1 MDDTGPEET
10 TGSGR
15 ALIRTAT
22 LKDAPELLALAN
34 QHELRVDPN
43 FEVFPLSEI
52 EEQITGVAEPGHPF
66 VLEDRGIRAVV
77 FIHPDPRR
85 KRVEIDLFT
94 IGSPE
99 QTQELF
105 GFALAYAR
113 NTFQGFSLR
122 TSCNKR
128 DSELLQIFESAGL
141 KFYRDYYKLLKQP
154 ISNGFPELPSGV
166 EVRSVSLQSHAEL
179 LHELESKSF
188 ANHFGYVQVQFDE
201 WLKER
206 AASNTSDPKGSFIVY
221 VNQQPAGFLFS
232 SDFRA
237 DVQGGWVDKLGV
249 LSEFRGQGLGKLLL
263 QWGIAHAAQ
272 KGYTSIALGADT
284 GNDSGALELYFGL
297 GFSEQLSWRAYS
309 D

>member
-1 MDDTGPEET
+1 
-10 TGSGR
+10 
-15 ALIRTAT
+15 LIRPAT
-22 LKDAPELLALAN
+22 LKDAPELLVLAN
-34 QHELRVDPN
+34 QHELRVDPD
-43 FEVFPLSEI
+43 FEIYPLSEI
-52 EEQITGVAEPGHPF
+52 EEQITGVSEPGHPF
-66 VLEDRGIRAVV
+66 LLEDEGIRAVV
-77 FIHPDPRR
+77 FIHPQPSR

-99 QTQELF
+99 QTLELF
-105 GFALAYAR
+105 RFALDYAR
-113 NTFQGFSLR
+113 ETFPGFSIR
-122 TSCNKR
+122 SACNKL
-128 DSELLQIFESAGL
+128 DAELLKIFESSGL

-154 ISNGFPELPSGV
+154 ISNGFPELPAGV
-166 EVRSVSLQSHAEL
+166 EVRSVSLETDAEL

-188 ANHFGYVQVQFDE
+188 ADHFGYVQVQFDD

-249 LSEFRGQGLGKLLL
+249 LYQFRGQGLGKLLL

-284 GNDSGALELYFGL
+284 GNESGALELYFGL
-297 GFSEQLSWRAYS
+297 GFTEQLSWRAYS